1 MNPTFEITNE
11 KVNKEYKV
19 TTDETVA
26 TGNIS
31 LQQGEVKQ
39 ISGTV
44 FTKNA
49 EGNQGEYIGNF
60 NGQKRG
66 EEMKYSFSEMSYNQ
80 SVAAWEVIETI
91 ENSIFNNNEETE

>member
-1 MNPTFEITNE
+1 MNPTFEITDE
-11 KVNKEYKV
+11 SVNKKYKV
-19 TTDETVA
+19 TTDTTIA
-26 TGNIS
+26 TGSIS
-31 LQQGEVKQ
+31 VQQGEVKQ

-49 EGNQGEYIGNF
+49 EGAQGDYIANF

-66 EEMKYSFSEMSYNQ
+66 EEMKYSFSEMNHEQ

-91 ENSIFNNNEETE
+91 EENIIENEETE

>member
-1 MNPTFEITNE
+1 MNPTFEIISE
-11 KVNKEYKV
+11 SVNKEFKV
-19 TTDETVA
+19 TTDETVS

-66 EEMKYSFSEMSYNQ
+66 EEMKYSFSEMSYDQ

-91 ENSIFNNNEETE
+91 ENSIFNNEEAE